1 MVWFHSYRYT
11 VLIRFKKAYIRARHR
26 FLYSPA
32 GCCQVLFFKQLHT
45 KIRAGARASS
55 RAKRQ
60 KTRLWDRHIVQMKRA
75 AKVLRRK
82 RGPSL
87 ASPSMENPWLRESLP
102 LPTVFAIVST
112 TFSNLAHTS
121 LQPRGH
127 LNPHLRLPRPHLRH
141 LRRPPLPS
149 AGARTLDRSPGA
161 NRSSSKACI
170 RSHRLPARQT
180 QASPAPSAAG

>member
-32 GCCQVLFFKQLHT
+32 GCQVLFFKQLHT

-112 TFSNLAHTS
+112 TFLEPGPYVSPAK
-121 LQPRGH
+121 
-127 LNPHLRLPRPHLRH
+127 RP
-141 LRRPPLPS
+141 S
-149 AGARTLDRSPGA
+149 Q
-161 NRSSSKACI
+161 SSS
-170 RSHRLPARQT
+170 SSSPSSSSSSSS
-180 QASPAPSAAG
+180 ASATFSGSSYS